1 MMRRWHQ
8 KLHHCLSVHC

>member
-1 MMRRWHQ
+1 MRRWHQ